1 MTLDTC
7 AGRHLEEEDERLEE
21 SLEVV
26 NIVKAAS
33 YLDVLEETH
42 AEDGE
47 DEHDEEEEEAD
58 VEQGRKR
65 HPQGKEQCPNSL
77 CAFDQ
82 TQNSANLKERHLYFK
97 ILLK

>member
-1 MTLDTC
+1 M
-7 AGRHLEEEDERLEE
+7 EEQDECLEE

-26 NIVKAAS
+26 NVIEAAPD
-33 YLDVLEETH
+33 LDVFEETH

-82 TQNSANLKERHLYFK
+82 TQNSSNLKEGHFYFK